1 MPEELEKLLQVDPVE
16 VDELVPQL
24 EILLSIFDDYQ
35 LLKLELQDELVQNDE
50 ELELQVQSD
59 DFIRI
64 KKAVVAIKRRC
75 RKLAK
80 EDNSSSDSGS
90 RRDVRGW
97 LAFWAAFQD
106 IHEDKR
112 LSEAEKYQYLVQC
125 MISESEAHKV
135 VMSYPVSGDNYESAV
150 KDLKRRFGHDNMLI
164 KVYVRDILYLVIRNA
179 QKEIMD
185 FVDLVTSIT
194 SQIRNLE
201 KLGVTTDKCA
211 QVLHPIIESC
221 LPEEVLKAWQ
231 RSNNYSDTID
241 KLMEFLVGE
250 VDAMKERDLAYSRF
264 AREKNKPLSHDTKR
278 GKKRDEVRLYQGS

>member
-1 MPEELEKLLQVDPVE
+1 MPRRKSQKEQLLMKSQNAIRQVEKELEELEKLLQVDPVD
-16 VDELVPQL
+16 VDELEPQL
-24 EILLSIFDDYQ
+24 EILLSIFNDYQ
-35 LLKLELQDELVQNDE
+35 LLKLELQEELVQNDE
-50 ELELQVQSD
+50 N
-59 DFIRI
+59 F
-64 KKAVVAIKRRC
+64 
-75 RKLAK
+75 RKLTK

-90 RRDVRGW
+90 RRTSKIAEQHHIKLPKRELPKYGGDVRGW

-106 IHEDKR
+106 IHEDKH

-135 VMSYPVSGDNYESAV
+135 VMSYPVSGDNYESVV
-150 KDLKRRFGHDNMLI
+150 KDLKRRFG
-164 KVYVRDILYLVIRNA
+164 RDRDLLYLVIRNA

-194 SQIRNLE
+194 SRIRNLG

-211 QVLHPIIESC
+211 QMLYPIIESC
-221 LPEEVLKAWQ
+221 SPEEVLKAWQ

-264 AREKNKPLSHDTKR
+264 AREKNKP
-278 GKKRDEVRLYQGS
+278 